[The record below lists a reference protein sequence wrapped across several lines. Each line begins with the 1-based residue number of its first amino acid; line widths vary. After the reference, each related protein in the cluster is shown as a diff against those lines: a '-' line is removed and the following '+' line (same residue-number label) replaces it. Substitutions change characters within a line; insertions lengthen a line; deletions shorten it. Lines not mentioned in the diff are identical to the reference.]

1 MNVAEET
8 MLARDMLIKEFE
20 YNHWANG
27 RILDQARKVTGEQWA
42 AKVDPEGRS
51 LGEILYHLLRVERVW
66 RLLSAHGLIQEGEIP
81 GPDELADVDALRAF
95 SDSEAEFMETLLQ
108 DWSDDSFTE
117 QVMVTR
123 WDGKTYPLVRWTML
137 HHLLL
142 HSMQHRSE
150 AAVLLTEYGHSP
162 GDIDFLFFIS

>member
-1 MNVAEET
+1 
-8 MLARDMLIKEFE
+8 MLAREMLTKEFE

-27 RILDQARKVTGEQWA
+27 RILDQAEKVTEEQWS
-42 AKVDPEGRS
+42 AKADPEGRS
-51 LGEILYHLLRVERVW
+51 LGELLYHILATERVW

-81 GPDELADVDALRAF
+81 EPEELADVVALRDF
-95 SDSEAEFMETLLQ
+95 SDSEAEFMDILLE

-123 WDGKTYPLVRWTML
+123 WDGRTYPLVRWTML
-137 HHLLL
+137 HHLLM

-150 AAVLLTEYGHSP
+150 AAGLLTKYGHSP
-162 GDIDFLFFIS
+162 GNIDFLFFL